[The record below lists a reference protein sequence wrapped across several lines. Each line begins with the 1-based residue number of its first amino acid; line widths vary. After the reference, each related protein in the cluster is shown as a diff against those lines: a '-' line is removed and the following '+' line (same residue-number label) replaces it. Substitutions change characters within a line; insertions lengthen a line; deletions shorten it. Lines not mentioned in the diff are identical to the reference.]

1 VAERLEPIRVD
12 AITVL
17 PWSDEYTSVSY
28 TIVEN
33 VIASPV
39 RVLPVN
45 VDTPRLVVVRVDPVS
60 VEKTVSTFVA
70 RVLPV
75 SVEKVIFDAFNV
87 LAINVDWTTKE
98 LTVILLPKKVDLF
111 KLNKLMVH
119 AFKVDT
125 LIVSV

>member
-1 VAERLEPIRVD
+1 VAERLEPMRVD
-12 AITVL
+12 VITVL

-45 VDTPRLVVVRVDPVS
+45 VDTPRLVVVMVDPVS
-60 VEKTVSTFVA
+60 VEKTVITLAA

-75 SVEKVIFDAFNV
+75 SVEKVILDAFNV

-111 KLNKLMVH
+111 KLKKLMVH